1 MTPALRWAAMR
12 AILVFH
18 NCEGQSHKTVSTDH
32 NFWSERRAEADS
44 NWCPSAYQPST
55 LPLGQTGSP
64 ITSHGI
70 YLIYTQSDGLDP
82 VSRSLACQ
90 KQTLEIVA
98 VGPIV
103 GPICMYTFLKY
114 GHYVLY
120 DSDSGTVSERLEK
133 LKMFFV
139 LHLNIYTCNFVSHLS
154 VCSSCSRDWFNL
166 KKIVFQWS
174 HQEPK
179 RRSTLI

>member
-1 MTPALRWAAMR
+1 MVITSSVHRDHTDLRGRGYGGRLYTYRYIVTTRMTPALRWAAMR
-12 AILVFH
+12 AILMFH

-44 NWCPSAYQPST
+44 NWCPSAYQPNA

-70 YLIYTQSDGLDP
+70 YLIYTQSDGLDL
-82 VSRSLACQ
+82 VSRSLTCR

-98 VGPIV
+98 VGPVV

-114 GHYVLY
+114 AHCVLY

-139 LHLNIYTCNFVSHLS
+139 LHLNIYM
-154 VCSSCSRDWFNL
+154 
-166 KKIVFQWS
+166 
-174 HQEPK
+174 
-179 RRSTLI
+179 